1 MKNEF
6 ENLKNE
12 FEKVLRQN
20 CVLTESFEELRAE
33 NKKLNERID
42 YLIRQLF
49 GSKSEKI
56 DPNQLMLILGMDEM
70 PPADDPEDEPPP
82 SAPPHPKR
90 KRRQIKDRLPKD
102 LPVRTTFIDPPEVNA
117 APEDYRCIGEE
128 AHSELSMTQPV
139 YFLNKTVRR
148 KYVKKD
154 DRSQPPIIVPAEPRL
169 IENSFASP
177 ELLVDIVLKKYT
189 EHLPLYRQADI
200 LNRRHGIEISR
211 KTMSGWM
218 WHVGNWLRIIY
229 EEMKAEVRNSGYLQA
244 DETCIKYIDPGTGRA
259 RSGYLWV
266 YHAPN
271 VGVIFE
277 WHQGRGTE
285 HLKSMLLD
293 FTGDLQSDGYRPYR
307 TFNLLA
313 EKTEPYTIYACWA
326 HARRKFFDAKADSP
340 AANVILKQIQSLYQ
354 IEKDLRNSNAS
365 HDERYARRKE
375 SRSILDDIRES
386 LHQGLLSHRPQSL
399 TGRAIS
405 YTMNLW
411 DELVRYADTGHVEI
425 DNNLVENAIRPTAIG
440 KKNWMFFGSPDSGWQ
455 SAVIYSVLET
465 CRKLGI
471 NQQEYLYDVLTQLP
485 KLKAQEAKQLTPLR
499 WMEKR
504 AKAVA

>member
-6 ENLKNE
+6 EKLKNE
-12 FEKVLRQN
+12 LEKVLRQN

-56 DPNQLMLILGMDEM
+56 DSNQLMLILGMDEM
-70 PPADDPEDEPPP
+70 PPEDEPEDEPPP
-82 SAPPHPKR
+82 SGSPQPKR
-90 KRRQIKDRLPKD
+90 RRRQLKDRLPKD

-128 AHSELSMTQPV
+128 THSELSMTQPV

-148 KYVKKD
+148 KYVKND
-154 DRSQPPIIVPAEPRL
+154 DRSHPPIIVPAETRL
-169 IENSFASP
+169 IENSFASA

-200 LNRRHGIEISR
+200 LNRRYGIEISR

-271 VGVIFE
+271 VGVVFE

-285 HLKSMLLD
+285 HLKSMLID
-293 FTGDLQSDGYRPYR
+293 FIGDLQCDGYRPYR
-307 TFNLLA
+307 TFNLLD
-313 EKTEPYTIYACWA
+313 EKKEPYTIYACWA
-326 HARRKFFDAKADSP
+326 HARRKFFDAKDDSP
-340 AANVILKQIQSLYQ
+340 AATVILKQIQCLYR
-354 IEKDLRNSNAS
+354 IEKELRNSNAP
-365 HDERYARRKE
+365 HDERCARRKE
-375 SRSILDDIRES
+375 SKSILDDIKES
-386 LHQGLLSHRPQSL
+386 LDQGLFSHRPQSL
-399 TGRAIS
+399 TGKAIS

-471 NQQEYLYDVLTQLP
+471 DQQEYLYDVLTQLP
-485 KLKAQEAKQLTPLR
+485 KLNAQEAKQLTPSR
-499 WMEKR
+499 WNEKR

>member
-1 MKNEF
+1 MEKGRKEQNKVE
-6 ENLKNE
+6 LKIRFQAE
-12 FEKVLRQN
+12 EI
-20 CVLTESFEELRAE
+20 EELRSE
-33 NKKLNERID
+33 NKKLHERID

-70 PPADDPEDEPPP
+70 PPDDDPEDEPPP
-82 SAPPHPKR
+82 SAPPSPKR
-90 KRRQIKDRLPKD
+90 KRRQLKDRLPDD
-102 LPVRTTFIDPPEVNA
+102 LPIRTTFIDPPEVTA
-117 APEDYRCIGEE
+117 APEDFRCIGEE
-128 AHSELSMTQPV
+128 THSELSMTHPV

-154 DRSQPPIIVPAEPRL
+154 DRTQPPVIVPADPRL

-200 LNRRHGIEISR
+200 LNRRYGIEISR

-229 EEMKAEVRNSGYLQA
+229 EEMKNEIRNSGYLQA
-244 DETCIKYIDPGTGRA
+244 DETCIKYIDPGTGHA

-271 VGVIFE
+271 VGVVFE

-285 HLKSMLLD
+285 HLKSMLMD
-293 FTGDLQSDGYRPYR
+293 FTGDLQCDGYRPYR
-307 TFNLLA
+307 TFNLLD
-313 EKTEPYTIYACWA
+313 EKTNPYTIYACWA
-326 HARRKFFDAKADSP
+326 HARRKFFDAKDDSP
-340 AANVILKQIQSLYQ
+340 AATVILKQIQCLYR
-354 IEKDLRNSNAS
+354 IEKELRDSNAS
-365 HDERYARRKE
+365 HDERCARRKE
-375 SRSILDDIRES
+375 SKSILDDIKES
-386 LHQGLLSHRPQSL
+386 LNQGLFSHRPQSL
-399 TGRAIS
+399 TGKAIS
-405 YTMNLW
+405 YTLNLW
-411 DELVRYADTGHVEI
+411 DELVRYADTGHIEI

-485 KLKAQEAKQLTPLR
+485 TLTVQEAKQLTPVR
-499 WMEKR
+499 WLEQR
-504 AKAVA
+504 ALAVA